1 VSFRTKILLALVL
14 LAGGLVTAALVV
26 AQWSVAGVQRATA
39 AEAFERDVAFV
50 AALQSARL
58 AGVRA
63 KCLELA
69 RSVRLIAAL
78 EEDDPSI
85 LYRIALDELRDVVR
99 PATARDRPASF
110 FRLLAPDGR
119 VLRPDDERAG
129 LLARDGALAHWEQ
142 ALARAGTAA
151 PGTSPQEIGYLAPEV
166 DGAPVLHEVVLT
178 RMVDPVTSRVLGT
191 LVLGFRVDDPGE
203 EGSGVAPIRT
213 GLWLEGRLYSRTIPA
228 ALAPELATMLDAP
241 RDDEHVV
248 DVGGVPHRVFVRP
261 IEGAPG
267 LPAAHQVG
275 LHSLAPALAAEAR
288 VRRVVLVLGALALLF
303 AAGAGVAVAR
313 GLAQPVRALVK
324 GARKIERGQFD
335 VRVPVRRRDELGQLG
350 IAFNEM
356 AAGLATKER
365 YRRMLD
371 MVADKRVAD
380 ELLAGR
386 VTLAGE
392 MRDVSVLFCDVCGF
406 TALTEPMA
414 PTEVIALLNAHME
427 TMTEIVHAH
436 GGIVDKFIGD
446 GLMALFGAPSSNGHD
461 ADAAVAAARA
471 MIAARRTA
479 NETTA
484 HPIDVHVGI
493 ATGSVVAGCLGSTNR
508 LDYTVLGARVNLAA
522 RLCGEAGPMEIV
534 LDAGTRERLESD
546 VDLEALPALALKGFR
561 AAVAAYRVRDVAD
574 PAKAV

>member
-14 LAGGLVTAALVV
+14 VAGGLVTAALLV

-69 RSVRLIAAL
+69 RSVRLIAAV
-78 EEDDPSI
+78 EEGDPAI

-99 PATARDRPASF
+99 PATARERPASF

-119 VLRPDDERAG
+119 VLHPDDERAG
-129 LLARDGALAHWEQ
+129 LLGRDAAPARWEQ
-142 ALARAGTAA
+142 ALVQAGTSSAGA
-151 PGTSPQEIGYLAPEV
+151 SPQEVGYLAPEV
-166 DGAPVLHEVVLT
+166 NGTPALHEVVLT
-178 RMVDPVTSRVLGT
+178 RMVDPVTRRTLGT

-203 EGSGVAPIRT
+203 EAGAVAPIRV
-213 GLWLEGRLYSRTIPA
+213 GLWLEGRLFSRTIPP
-228 ALAPELATMLDAP
+228 ALATDLATTLQTA
-241 RDDEHVV
+241 RDVERTV
-248 DVGGVPHRVFVRP
+248 DVDGVPHRVFVRP
-261 IEGAPG
+261 IGGAPG
-267 LPAAHQVG
+267 LPAAYQVG
-275 LHSLAPALAAEAR
+275 LYSLAPALAAEAR
-288 VRRVVLVLGALALLF
+288 VRRAVLVLGAVALLI
-303 AAGAGVAVAR
+303 AGGVGVAVAR
-313 GLAQPVRALVK
+313 GLAQPVRALVA
-324 GARKIERGQFD
+324 GAHEIERGHFD
-335 VRVPVRRRDELGQLG
+335 VRVPVGRDELGRLG

-365 YRRMLD
+365 YRRILD

-392 MRDVSVLFCDVCGF
+392 LRDVSVLFCDVCGF

-414 PTEVIALLNAHME
+414 PTEVIAMLNAHMA

-471 MIAARRTA
+471 MIAARRAA
-479 NETTA
+479 NGTSA
-484 HPIDVHVGI
+484 RPIEVHVGI
-493 ATGSVVAGCLGSTNR
+493 ASGSVVAGCLGSTNR

-522 RLCGEAGPMEIV
+522 RLCGEAGPMQVVI
-534 LDAGTRERLESD
+534 DAGTRERLHD
-546 VDLEALPALALKGFR
+546 AVALDALPPLALKGFR
-561 AAVAAYRVRDVAD
+561 AAVAAYRVTEDA
-574 PAKAV
+574 

>member
-1 VSFRTKILLALVL
+1 
-14 LAGGLVTAALVV
+14 
-26 AQWSVAGVQRATA
+26 VAGVQRATA
-39 AEAFERDVAFV
+39 EEAFERDVAFV

-69 RSVRLIAAL
+69 RSVRLIAAV
-78 EEDDPSI
+78 EESDPAI
-85 LYRIALDELRDVVR
+85 LYRIALDELREVVR
-99 PATARDRPASF
+99 PATARERPASF

-119 VLRPDDERAG
+119 VLHPDDERAG
-129 LLARDGALAHWEQ
+129 LLGRDGTPARWEQ
-142 ALARAGTAA
+142 VLAQAGTSGA
-151 PGTSPQEIGYLAPEV
+151 GTSVQGVGYLAPDV
-166 DGAPVLHEVVLT
+166 DGTPVLHEVVLT
-178 RMVDPVTSRVLGT
+178 RMVDPVTGRALGT

-203 EGSGVAPIRT
+203 DAGGVAPIRT
-213 GLWLEGRLYSRTIPA
+213 GILLEGRLYSHTIPA
-228 ALAPELATMLDAP
+228 ALAPELATA
-241 RDDEHVV
+241 RDYERVV
-248 DVGGVPHRVFVRP
+248 DGVPYRVFVRP
-261 IEGAPG
+261 IAGAPG

-275 LHSLAPALAAEAR
+275 LYSLARAQAAEAS
-288 VRRVVLVLGALALLF
+288 VRGVVLVLGALALLI
-303 AAGAGVAVAR
+303 AVGAGIAVAR

-324 GARKIERGQFD
+324 GAHQIERGHFD

-471 MIAARRTA
+471 MIAARREA
-479 NETTA
+479 NGATA
-484 HPIDVHVGI
+484 HPIDVHIGI
-493 ATGSVVAGCLGSTNR
+493 ATGSVVAGCLGATNR

-534 LDAGTRERLESD
+534 IDAGTRERLQAAVALES
-546 VDLEALPALALKGFR
+546 LPALALKGFR
-561 AAVAAYRVRDVAD
+561 AAVAAYRVEA
-574 PAKAV
+574 A

>member
-1 VSFRTKILLALVL
+1 VSFRTRILLALVL

-26 AQWSVAGVQRATA
+26 AQLSVAGVQRVTA
-39 AEAFERDVAFV
+39 AQAFERDVAFV

-69 RSVRLIAAL
+69 RSVRLIAAV
-78 EEDDPSI
+78 EEGDPAI

-99 PATARDRPASF
+99 PATARERPASF
-110 FRLLAPDGR
+110 VRLLAPDGQ
-119 VLRPDDERAG
+119 VLHPDDDRAG
-129 LLARDGALAHWEQ
+129 LLCTDGTAGRWEQ
-142 ALARAGTAA
+142 ALVRAGTSFFA
-151 PGTSPQEIGYLAPEV
+151 GSLQEVGYLAPEV
-166 DGAPVLHEVVLT
+166 DGTPTLHEVVLT
-178 RMVDPVTSRVLGT
+178 RIVDAVTGRGLGT

-203 EGSGVAPIRT
+203 EAGGVASIRT
-213 GLWLEGRLYSRTIPA
+213 GLWLDGRLFSPTIPA
-228 ALAPELATMLDAP
+228 ALAADLGTMLDAP
-241 RDDEHVV
+241 RDDERTV
-248 DVGGVPHRVFVRP
+248 DVDGVPHRVFVRP
-261 IEGAPG
+261 IGGASG
-267 LPAAHQVG
+267 LAPARQVG
-275 LHSLAPALAAEAR
+275 LYSLAPLRAAEDY
-288 VRRVVLVLGALALLF
+288 VRRRVLVLGALALLL
-303 AAGAGVAVAR
+303 AVGAGIAIAR

-335 VRVPVRRRDELGQLG
+335 VRVPVGRRDELGQLG

-427 TMTEIVHAH
+427 TMTQIVHAH

-446 GLMALFGAPSSNGHD
+446 GLMALFGAPSSSGHD

-471 MIAARRTA
+471 MIVARRTA
-479 NETTA
+479 NATMA
-484 HPIDVHVGI
+484 RPIDVHIGI
-493 ATGSVVAGCLGSTNR
+493 ATGGVVAGCLGATNR

-534 LDAGTRERLESD
+534 IDAGTRERLQTEVALES
-546 VDLEALPALALKGFR
+546 LPALALKGFR
-561 AAVAAYRVRDVAD
+561 AAVAAYRVEA
-574 PAKAV
+574 A